1 MAEEQSTRT
10 FSTVAAGR
18 AGSPYLER
26 YLEPAETE
34 RTAQFERSLQMAREG
49 REEESFSL
57 QKQREQRL
65 EQKTAIQ
72 EERQRQM
79 DERRMRLDEWRLQK
93 DQENREREL
102 RSQELQAA
110 RYDMAMKRQQAE
122 EDKRLKDEMLQTK
135 AAELSS
141 RIYGLDPN
149 RPDYRD
155 NVKSIISDPAN
166 LSILNSKYGRE
177 PRAIQKEQDLL
188 HNNMAEFLQSEQKK
202 VGHTGSIYDLPRTQT
217 GEWDLHPE
225 GKIYGQGGIFP
236 EASVKYQAQLQES
249 NRQREAQAQAAA
261 ARGESASYKDAVTG
275 ETIRITGK
283 KPVDIIYEEAKKWK
297 ANPSIYALAPGQSTE
312 NLSVKQGSFKD
323 GKFVENESGDHI
335 YLVDKTS
342 DPIIKERIYTLD
354 QWNDLTQKPQK
365 VQRGTTLD
373 RDTAMRYYNAA
384 GGDKEKARAMAIQD
398 GYTIQ

>member
-1 MAEEQSTRT
+1 
-10 FSTVAAGR
+10 
-18 AGSPYLER
+18 
-26 YLEPAETE
+26 
-34 RTAQFERSLQMAREG
+34 
-49 REEESFSL
+49 
-57 QKQREQRL
+57 
-65 EQKTAIQ
+65 
-72 EERQRQM
+72 
-79 DERRMRLDEWRLQK
+79 MRLDEWRLQK

-297 ANPSIYALAPGQSTE
+297 ANPSIYALVPGQSTE